1 MIFMNKSFEILVNYI
16 HLKLDLIEHEL
27 EKSEYLQV
35 SRAPRNIIMRVV
47 LLVMHIKRCKA
58 NPIFD
63 KLSDLCED
71 EVLSNLCAIYD
82 SSYRMENA
90 YYERIGQIDC
100 EGDSACN
107 IYELL
112 SDITSDILHFL
123 QTKHVGFRQRV
134 E

>member
-1 MIFMNKSFEILVNYI
+1 MNESFGIITKYI
-16 HLKLDLIEHEL
+16 HYKLDLIENEL
-27 EKSEYLQV
+27 EKSEYLQI
-35 SRAPRNIIMRVV
+35 SRAPSNVRMLVMI
-47 LLVMHIKRCKA
+47 LVMHVKRCKA

-63 KLSDLCED
+63 KLSQLGED
-71 EVLSNLCAIYD
+71 EVLSNLCTIYD

-90 YYERIGQIDC
+90 YFENLGQIDC